1 MIYQSQIMALKFIT
15 LYLILQHFLVD
26 AKVSIGV
33 KVVVFAVKDN
43 LSSPHSKLWCQGCTN
58 YRGVE

>member
-1 MIYQSQIMALKFIT
+1 MVLKFIT

-26 AKVSIGV
+26 AKVGIGV

-43 LSSPHSKLWCQGCTN
+43 LSSLHPKRWC
-58 YRGVE
+58 

>member
-1 MIYQSQIMALKFIT
+1 MALKFIT

-43 LSSPHSKLWCQGCTN
+43 LSSPHSKLYCQECTI
-58 YRGVE
+58 YKGVE